1 VNTAIDRFLDYLVFE
16 RGLSA
21 NTREA
26 YGNDLETLRDYLAS
40 QKITEPL
47 QVEREHVLEFLAA
60 EDRRG
65 LAPASLSR
73 RLVAI
78 KVFFAHEVEEGRLVE
93 NPTAHLETPTL
104 WQTLPGWLTHD
115 EVEQLLA
122 SPAGGTREGTR
133 DRAILELFYAT
144 GLRVSELAGLQLDQ
158 LFLDEAYVRVLGK
171 GGKVRVVPVGSHAIE
186 ALRHYLVE
194 GRPLFQ
200 PDIADRSVFIS
211 RIGRGLSRVGVWRIV
226 TSHARR
232 AGIEKHLTP
241 HTLRHSF
248 ASHLLE
254 NGAPLRVIQE
264 MLGHADVATT
274 QIYTH
279 VDQKRLL
286 SLHRQFHPRA

>member
-1 VNTAIDRFLDYLVFE
+1 MNIAIERFLDHLTFE
-16 RGLSA
+16 RGLSI

-26 YGNDLETLRDYLAS
+26 YRNDLEALQDYLTNAG
-40 QKITEPL
+40 IADHAA
-47 QVEREHVLEFLAA
+47 VEREHILEFLTS
-60 EDRRG
+60 EDQRG

-78 KVFFAHEVEEGRLVE
+78 KVFFTYEQEEGHLDH
-93 NPTAHLETPTL
+93 NPTTHLETPIL
-104 WQTLPGWLTHD
+104 WQTLPDWLTHE
-115 EVEQLLA
+115 EVEQLLT
-122 SPAGGTREGTR
+122 SPVGGTREGTR

-144 GLRVSELAGLQLDQ
+144 GMRVSELAGLQLDQ
-158 LFLDEAYVRVLGK
+158 IFLDEAYVRVIGK
-171 GGKVRVVPVGSHAIE
+171 GDKVRVIPVGSSAVE
-186 ALRHYLVE
+186 AVRHYLAE
-194 GRPLFQ
+194 GRPLFK
-200 PDIADRSVFIS
+200 PDITEHSLFIS
-211 RIGRGLSRVGVWRIV
+211 RVGRGLSRVGVWRIV
-226 TSHARR
+226 TRHARR
-232 AGIEKHLTP
+232 TGIEKHLTP

-274 QIYTH
+274 QVYTH